1 MPRNGS
7 GTYTLPSGNPVVANT
22 TIEANWA
29 NTTLDDVGN
38 EITESLSRNGE
49 GGMLAPLR
57 TYAGTASV
65 PGVNARRKIYFYGS
79 NHTNWCYVYGD

>member
-7 GTYTLPSGNPVVANT
+7 GTYTLPSGNPVSSNT

-29 NTTLDDVGN
+29 NTTLEDIG
-38 EITESLSRNGE
+38 TELTDSLSRNGE

-57 TYAGTASV
+57 MFAGTSSV
-65 PGVNARRKIYFYGS
+65 PGAAWADETTSGHRN
-79 NHTNWCYVYGD
+79 